1 MLLPRRHPRFFLLLA
16 SLIVTALL
24 LLLPRSPLAAFQSSA
39 STGSPSRP
47 IKSPVVYQG
56 VSARV
61 RRAERAYQK
70 MLRGRDALIAKVGP
84 SPRDVALFPPDKEP
98 WPPYTV
104 WDFFPPAFSC
114 PHELER
120 IGTLGDG
127 GKWVC
132 GLSQLQ
138 DKEDCIVYSVGSP
151 ADASFEAEVLARTRH
166 CQLFVFDHTASSLPR
181 ALSAPAS
188 LPTTLGEFYSAWD
201 VPSPENE
208 HDYWDSRGTA
218 QRTHFKPYRI
228 TGQDA
233 PATAD
238 KPKSYTLETIMR
250 QNGHTH
256 IDILKIDLEG
266 WEFDA
271 LTTFLLPNSDFTS
284 QKPRAPPVSQML
296 LELHL
301 WGGRDFSNLLSWWS
315 VLERAGLRAVA
326 REPNLVYQNYNRLQG
341 AELAE
346 YTFLNVAAPNIF
358 ISEDGT
364 SPLSPPWTALQ
375 DPQVPDHELPSP
387 LAPIHEDDQ

>member
-1 MLLPRRHPRFFLLLA
+1 M
-16 SLIVTALL
+16 
-24 LLLPRSPLAAFQSSA
+24 
-39 STGSPSRP
+39 
-47 IKSPVVYQG
+47 VYQG
-56 VSARV
+56 VAARV
-61 RRAERAYQK
+61 RRSERAYQK
-70 MLRGRDALIAKVGP
+70 MLRERDALVAKVGP
-84 SPRDVALFPPDKEP
+84 APRDVALFPPDKDP

-104 WDFFPPAFSC
+104 WDFFPPVFSC

-120 IGTLGDG
+120 IGALGDG

-138 DKEDCIVYSVGSP
+138 EKEDCVVYSVGSP
-151 ADASFEAEVLARTRH
+151 ADASFEAELIARTRH
-166 CQLFVFDHTASSLPR
+166 CNLFVFDHTAPSLPR

-188 LPTTLGEFYSAWD
+188 LPTALGEFYAAWD
-201 VPSPENE
+201 GSGSRSENE
-208 HDYWDSRGTA
+208 RDYWDSRGAA
-218 QRTHFKPYRI
+218 QRSHFKPYRI
-228 TGQDA
+228 AGFDA
-233 PATAD
+233 HAAGD
-238 KPKSYTLETIMR
+238 NPKTYTLESLMR

-256 IDILKIDLEG
+256 IDVLKIDLEG

-271 LTTFLLPNSDFTS
+271 LTAFLLPSSDFTS
-284 QKPRAPPVSQML
+284 EKPRAPPVSQML

-301 WGGRDFSNLLSWWS
+301 WGRDFADLLGWWT

-364 SPLSPPWTALQ
+364 SPLSPSWPAPQ
-375 DPQVPDHELPSP
+375 PHSPQVPEHEVPPSP
-387 LAPIHEDDQ
+387 LAPIHEDDEKRR

>member
-16 SLIVTALL
+16 SLIFTALL
-24 LLLPRSPLAAFQSSA
+24 LLLPRSPLAAFKSSA

-47 IKSPVVYQG
+47 IKSPVIYQG

-84 SPRDVALFPPDKEP
+84 SPRDVALFPPEKEP

-120 IGTLGDG
+120 IGALGDG

-151 ADASFEAEVLARTRH
+151 ADASFEAELLARTRH
-166 CQLFVFDHTASSLPR
+166 CQLFVFDHPASSLPR
-181 ALSAPAS
+181 ALSAPSS
-188 LPTTLGEFYSAWD
+188 LPTALGEFYSAWD
-201 VPSPENE
+201 VSSPENE
-208 HDYWDSRGTA
+208 RDYWDSRGTA
-218 QRTHFKPYRI
+218 QRTHFKSYRI

-238 KPKSYTLETIMR
+238 KPKSYTLETVMR
-250 QNGHTH
+250 QNGHMH

-271 LTTFLLPNSDFTS
+271 LTTFLLPNSNFTS
-284 QKPRAPPVSQML
+284 LKPRAPPVSQML
-296 LELHL
+296 LELHV
-301 WGGRDFSNLLSWWS
+301 WDRDFPYLLNWWT

-326 REPNLVYQNYNRLQG
+326 REPNLVYQNYNRIRG

-358 ISEDGT
+358 ISEDDT